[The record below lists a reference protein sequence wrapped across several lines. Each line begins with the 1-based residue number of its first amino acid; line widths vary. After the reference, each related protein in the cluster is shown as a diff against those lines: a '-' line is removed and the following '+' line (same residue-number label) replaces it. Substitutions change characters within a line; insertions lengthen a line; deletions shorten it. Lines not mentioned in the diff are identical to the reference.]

1 MSWLNFF
8 QTTQEQ
14 KHTFG
19 RGINASIAKDEEELF
34 IHSYEA
40 FESGDILNAY
50 ELFFQSLLNYTDAH
64 SNENITY
71 YKEDKK
77 LYFTLYQG
85 CAKIKGYI
93 TKEHLYAEAIIVK
106 KANANVALKRY
117 ILERNYQLTYAKY
130 FSDQK
135 YIMIKLYHDNLTM
148 SPQKVFFPL
157 REIALNADFDKEHIK
172 SEFCDIPL
180 EDVQHLE
187 KLDKKELEIKYHFL
201 QTSITQLEAKIASL
215 PSNDNATMQS
225 FLYLNLLFKID
236 YLLTPKYTMNQ
247 KLSKTLL
254 DYFSNE
260 NTNFEAKN
268 KELKSYTDKL
278 KKLKFENFYSN
289 FYKAKYTF
297 NPLEKSSFSDVV
309 NFIDESL
316 AKVRWYKNNRYLQI
330 IPTIYQYI
338 AFNILYNYGLNP
350 AARELLHLLIEV
362 QNTDYFHALSYTK
375 LYDTQTNTF
384 SKRLIISRV
393 NTIISNYQD
402 TYKSLESF
410 TENLSFDSLN
420 EFSNSFYLNFQ
431 TLNFE
436 EL

>member
-19 RGINASIAKDEEELF
+19 RGINAHIAKDEEKLF
-34 IHSYEA
+34 IQSYEA
-40 FESGDILNAY
+40 FEAGDILNAY
-50 ELFFQSLLNYTDAH
+50 ELFFKSLINYNNDL

-71 YKEDKK
+71 YVEKEK

-85 CAKIKGYI
+85 CAKIKGHI

-106 KANANVALKRY
+106 KSDVNVALKRY

-130 FSDQK
+130 FSNEE

-172 SEFCDIPL
+172 SEFCNIPL
-180 EDVQHLE
+180 EDIKHLE
-187 KLDKKELEIKYHFL
+187 KLDKKELDIKYHFL
-201 QTSITQLEAKIASL
+201 QTSITQLDTKITAL

-236 YLLTPKYTMNQ
+236 YLLVPKYKISQ

-278 KKLKFENFYSN
+278 KQLQFEEFSSN

-297 NPLEKSSFSDVV
+297 NPLEKSSFNDVV
-309 NFIDESL
+309 NFINESL
-316 AKVRWYKNNRYLQI
+316 TKVRWYKNNRYLQI

-350 AARELLHLLIEV
+350 AARELLHLLVEV
-362 QNTDYFHALSYTK
+362 QNTEYFHSLSYTK
-375 LYDTQTNTF
+375 LYNSKTNSF
-384 SKRLIISRV
+384 SKRLIVNRI

-402 TYKSLESF
+402 TYRSLESF
-410 TENLSFDSLN
+410 TEDLNFDSLN